1 MNTCGKWVIA
11 LVGLLLAGTGCAPS
25 LTQPVGVREWQAAV
39 EEHVRTQGGGNPTIL
54 RDQTIEGGRRGFA
67 ILGEPMAKEST
78 DAVGLLLGH
87 KPVGGRPSFIYMLG
101 IVKENV
107 VTEMR
112 LAALSVQGQRFQWQ
126 VGNPDPG
133 ALQAYRNYRQQQWR
147 ARAGSTAEVPR
158 AYTRF
163 PGEGDQFE
171 VTADGNGVRAK
182 HVQSGA
188 AWVLPA
194 GAR

>member
-1 MNTCGKWVIA
+1 MWKWVIA
-11 LVGLLLAGTGCAPS
+11 LVGLASVGTGCAPS
-25 LTQPVGVREWQAAV
+25 LSQPVGVREWQAAV
-39 EEHVRTQGGGNPTIL
+39 EEHVRTQGGGNPTVL
-54 RDQTIEGGRRGFA
+54 RDVTIEGGRKGFA

-87 KPVGGRPSFIYMLG
+87 KPVGGRPAFVYLLG
-101 IVKENV
+101 IVQENV

-112 LAALSVQGQRFQWQ
+112 LAALSVQGQQFQWQ
-126 VGNPDPG
+126 MGNPDPA

-147 ARAGSTAEVPR
+147 ARAGGAAEVPR

-163 PGEGDQFE
+163 PGEDDQFE
-171 VTADGNGVRAK
+171 LTVEGNGVRAR

-188 AWVLPA
+188 TWVLP
-194 GAR
+194 GGTR